1 MLPESERVCPGICRL
16 NDLGRD
22 ILAFK
27 TDKDGN
33 NLVYII
39 QCKNWSSNKMIHENI
54 VCQIF
59 GSAVEY
65 KIKHKDD
72 MFLKVI
78 PVICSTAPLSEM
90 AKEFAKRLGVLIR
103 IVKKGDYPMIKC
115 NVSNDGKKIYHLP
128 FDQQYYTAEIC
139 KPGEFYAWT
148 VKEAVEAGFRR
159 AFKYNYDKK

>member
-1 MLPESERVCPGICRL
+1 MNGYNIALLRLILCLNMLPESERVCPGICRL

-90 AKEFAKRLGVLIR
+90 AKEFANI
-103 IVKKGDYPMIKC
+103 
-115 NVSNDGKKIYHLP
+115 NDCCTHS
-128 FDQQYYTAEIC
+128 
-139 KPGEFYAWT
+139 
-148 VKEAVEAGFRR
+148 
-159 AFKYNYDKK
+159 